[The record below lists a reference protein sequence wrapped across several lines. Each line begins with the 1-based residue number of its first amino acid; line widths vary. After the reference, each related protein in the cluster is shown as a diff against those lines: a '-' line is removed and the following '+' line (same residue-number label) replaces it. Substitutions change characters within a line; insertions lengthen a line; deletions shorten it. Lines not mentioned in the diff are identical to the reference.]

1 MLNTRG
7 PIDSRKVLT
16 GKDGA
21 LYDDAGT
28 MLATVES
35 FQAQVN
41 VTNAKYQPLG
51 DMQEHEAAQ
60 SYAVTL
66 TFSQIII
73 EDDAFIQEF
82 VDALKQGTM
91 PSWNFQGLVKG
102 RNGSEQ
108 RMNYRSCIPTG
119 TIDLQNLTVG
129 DIIKRAWSF
138 TVNEPPALQKLL
150 SAAD

>member
-7 PIDSRKVLT
+7 PVDSRKVLT

-21 LYDDAGT
+21 LYNDAGT

-66 TFSQIII
+66 TFSQIVI

-82 VDALKQGTM
+82 VKALAKGEM
-91 PSWNFQGLVKG
+91 PCWNFQGLVKG

-129 DIIKRAWSF
+129 DLIKRAWSF

-150 SAAD
+150 TA

>member
-1 MLNTRG
+1 MSMLNNRG
-7 PIDSRKVLT
+7 ALDSRKVLT

-21 LYDDAGT
+21 LFSEDGT

-35 FQAQVN
+35 FQAQVS

-66 TFSQIII
+66 TFSQIVI
-73 EDDAFIQEF
+73 EDDKFIQEF
-82 VDALKQGTM
+82 MEAIANGTL
-91 PSWNFQGLVKG
+91 PCWNFQGLVRG
-102 RNGSEQ
+102 RNNSEQ

-119 TIDLQNLTVG
+119 TIDLQNITVG

-150 SAAD
+150 TA

>member
-7 PIDSRKVLT
+7 PIDTRKVLT

-21 LYDDAGT
+21 LYNDAGK

-66 TFSQIII
+66 TFSQVVI
-73 EDDAFIQEF
+73 EDDAFIIEF
-82 VDALKQGTM
+82 MAALRAGTM
-91 PSWNFQGLVKG
+91 PMWNFQGLVKG
-102 RNGSEQ
+102 RNGTEQ

-129 DIIKRAWSF
+129 DMIKRAWSF
-138 TVNEPPALQKLL
+138 TVNEPPALQTLL
-150 SAAD
+150 SA

>member
-7 PIDSRKVLT
+7 PVDSRKVLT

-21 LYDDAGT
+21 LYNDAGV

-51 DMQEHEAAQ
+51 DMQEHEAPQ
-60 SYAVTL
+60 SYSVSL
-66 TFSQIII
+66 TFSQVVI
-73 EDDAFIQEF
+73 EDDTFIVEF
-82 VDALKQGTM
+82 MNALKEGTL
-91 PSWNFQGLVKG
+91 PCWNFQGLVKG

-119 TIDLQNLTVG
+119 TIDLQNLSVG
-129 DIIKRAWSF
+129 DTIKRAWSF

-150 SAAD
+150 SA